1 MIGRANYNLKLS
13 RQELK
18 DLLSITPWDGHKWDK
33 PPTENISKIISNIRK
48 QLESCQTVCS
58 YCGLMLYGT
67 SKGEIEHIA
76 AKATTYRHPEFTFTL
91 KNLTLSCHWCNTSEK
106 KGTKETI
113 LVKRKIYSKCE
124 FNIVHPYFDDPDDHY
139 EWTDNHT
146 EVLIQVKNNS
156 KKAKLSIEM
165 FGLDSLKMNEHRA
178 MEIRFQEIKNNLP
191 LSKKDEDLIT
201 KILGK

>member
-1 MIGRANYNLKLS
+1 MIGKANYNLKLS

-18 DLLSITPWDGHKWDK
+18 ELLSIIPWDGHKWDK
-33 PPTENISKIISNIRK
+33 PPTGNISNIISKIRK
-48 QLESCQTVCS
+48 QLESCQSVCS
-58 YCGLMLYGT
+58 YCGLPLYGT
-67 SKGEIEHIA
+67 SRGEIEHIA
-76 AKATTYRHPEFTFTL
+76 AKATKFRHPEFTFTL

-113 LVKRKIYSKCE
+113 LQKHKIYSKCE

-139 EWTDNHT
+139 EWTDNNV

-156 KKAKLSIEM
+156 SKAKLSIEM

-178 MEIRFQEIKNNLP
+178 MKIRFQELKNNLP
-191 LSKKDEDLIT
+191 LPMEDEELI
-201 KILGK
+201 KRIVEK